1 MVKSVLGTYHSG
13 LRDWVIQRSSAIYMA
28 IYTISLVVYLLAH
41 PYLSYE
47 TWHQLFSCMLVK
59 VATILFLLAV
69 LFHAWIGMWTI
80 FTDYI
85 KCSVLR
91 AGLNYVVLLM
101 LFACF
106 FWGLLILWSV

>member
-28 IYTISLVVYLLAH
+28 VYTLALVVYILAH
-41 PYLSYE
+41 PSLSYE
-47 TWHQLFSCMLVK
+47 NWHQLFACTLTK
-59 VATILFLLAV
+59 VASILFLLGV
-69 LFHAWIGMWTI
+69 LYHAWIGVWTI

-85 KCSVLR
+85 KSSCLR

-106 FWGLLILWSV
+106 FWGILILWSV